1 MKSKFGSLLKDEL
14 KNSMGSIILL
24 LALVIVWDLFLY
36 TRRDIWDVTLVF
48 ILSFLPIIFLPFYAL
63 VSGFYLLREEWRK
76 KTIARLLS
84 LPVKGITL
92 TSVKL
97 LIIWIETV
105 IFIVVIFIGVITF
118 SKIALLEPIPNQVL
132 WQLGILLSV
141 ISILVAILSQFAYL
155 VGRVFRHGGWL
166 ISIWTFLVFGW
177 VIIRYSGLLVP
188 CLSFIPNLQLNGWF
202 LSGIWQYLGDVTALQ
217 TIYIHGPTAAAF
229 FLSFFLLFLFGSWIL
244 EKYTVMPVGE

>member
-155 VGRVFRHGGWL
+155 VGRVFRHGG
-166 ISIWTFLVFGW
+166 
-177 VIIRYSGLLVP
+177 
-188 CLSFIPNLQLNGWF
+188 
-202 LSGIWQYLGDVTALQ
+202 
-217 TIYIHGPTAAAF
+217 
-229 FLSFFLLFLFGSWIL
+229 
-244 EKYTVMPVGE
+244 